1 VNSQL
6 SKASTMLALG
16 IPNLARV
23 LGYRLGV
30 KLGINPVRRIQA
42 NLTTG
47 EFFKKIPLNP
57 PFSKGEAKNS
67 SASLTPPFEKG
78 GLGGISLS
86 YFGWHTTQHQAPPN
100 WHQNPFNSETV
111 QANLPWWQ
119 IPDFDQNL
127 GDIKTVWEASRFD
140 WVIHFSQ
147 QAAQGNETALNNLN
161 HWLSDWCTHNPA
173 YYGVNWKCG
182 QEASIRVM
190 HLAFAA
196 LLLQQHQQ
204 ASPAL
209 QTLIKAHLQRIAPTI
224 HYAIA
229 QDNNHGTSEAA
240 ALFIGGSWLNQL
252 GDNAG
257 LKWQNLG
264 RKWLEN
270 RAKRL
275 IEADGSFS
283 QYSVNYHRV
292 MLDTYSMAEH
302 WRQCLNLPP
311 FSAPLYQQLQRAT
324 HWLYHMVQA
333 ETGDAPNLGA
343 NDGARLLPLSNTD
356 YRDYRPSVQLAMAL
370 FCQQDA
376 YGKDGSW
383 NESLHWLNIP
393 VPQQQVKPPP
403 SMHFPDGGY
412 SVLRKSNAFV
422 LLRIPN
428 FRFRP
433 SQADALHVDLWLNG
447 ENLLRDAGTYSY
459 NAGDEITRYFG
470 GTASHNTIQFDNRDQ
485 MPRLSRFLFGE
496 WLTAQD
502 ITPVH
507 ETDNTVIAAAG
518 YRDYQK
524 AYHHRTVSL
533 SFQRLSVTDK
543 VADFKHKA
551 ILRWRLQPGEW
562 QIDGL
567 TISNGKHHLS
577 IHSTAPIIRFEIIQG
592 WESRYYLQQTALPAL
607 EIEIHQAAELTTE
620 YHFIP

>member
-1 VNSQL
+1 MNSQR
-6 SKASTMLALG
+6 SKARTILALG
-16 IPNLARV
+16 IPNLSRV

-30 KLGINPVRRIQA
+30 KLGINPVRRIRAQLPIDDTFFTPFTPRGGRVGDGGEYP
-42 NLTTG
+42 LT
-47 EFFKKIPLNP
+47 
-57 PFSKGEAKNS
+57 
-67 SASLTPPFEKG
+67 
-78 GLGGISLS
+78 
-86 YFGWHTTQHQAPPN
+86 YFGWHTTQHRAPPN
-100 WHQNPFNSETV
+100 WHQNSFSSVTA

-119 IPDFDQNL
+119 IPDFDPKL

-140 WVIHFSQ
+140 WVIHFAQ
-147 QAAQGNETALNNLN
+147 QALQGNETALDNLN

-182 QEASIRVM
+182 QETSIRVM

-240 ALFIGGSWLNQL
+240 ALFIGGSWLKQL

-302 WRQCLNLPP
+302 WRQCLKLPP
-311 FSAPLYQQLQRAT
+311 FSATQYQQLQRAT

-370 FCQQDA
+370 FCQQNV

-383 NESLHWLNIP
+383 NESLYWLNIP
-393 VPQQQVKPPP
+393 VPQQQTQQPP
-403 SMHFPDGGY
+403 SMHVPNGGY
-412 SVLRKSNAFV
+412 SLLRKGSTFA

-459 NAGDEITRYFG
+459 NAGDETTRYFG
-470 GTASHNTIQFDNRDQ
+470 GTASHNTIQFDDRDQ

-502 ITPVH
+502 ITTVH
-507 ETDNTVIAAAG
+507 EIDDTVITAAG

-533 SFQRLSVTDK
+533 SPQQLSVTDK

-567 TISNGKHHLS
+567 TISNGIHHLS
-577 IHSTAPIIRFEIIQG
+577 IHSTVPIIRFEITQG
-592 WESRYYLQQTALPAL
+592 WESRYYLQKTALPVL

-620 YHFIP
+620 YHFTP

>member
-1 VNSQL
+1 MIFKRYFFKLITYRKIGITNLLFFLLYLIKKRMFMVKKNNSIIKKFNYFEYKINHHDTFIKSSRNL
-6 SKASTMLALG
+6 SKQ
-16 IPNLARV
+16 
-23 LGYRLGV
+23 Y
-30 KLGINPVRRIQA
+30 
-42 NLTTG
+42 
-47 EFFKKIPLNP
+47 
-57 PFSKGEAKNS
+57 
-67 SASLTPPFEKG
+67 
-78 GLGGISLS
+78 
-86 YFGWHTTQHQAPPN
+86 TTQIPN
-100 WHQNPFNSETV
+100 WHQNPFNGVTA
-111 QANLPWWQ
+111 QTNLPWWQ
-119 IPDFDQNL
+119 IPDFDPKL

-140 WVIHFSQ
+140 WVLHFAQ
-147 QAAQGNETALNNLN
+147 QAAQGNETALDNLN

-204 ASPAL
+204 TSPAL

-252 GDNAG
+252 GDNAA

-311 FSAPLYQQLQRAT
+311 FSATLYQQLQRAT

-343 NDGARLLPLSNTD
+343 NDGARLLPLSDTD

-370 FCQQDA
+370 FCQKSA
-376 YGKDGSW
+376 FLPPSPLAGEGLGMGGNSAPW
-383 NESLHWLNIP
+383 NEPLHWLNIP
-393 VPQQQVKPPP
+393 VPKQKANTPQ
-403 SMHFPDGGY
+403 SIHFPNGGY
-412 SVLRKSNAFV
+412 SLLRQGTAFA
-422 LLRIPN
+422 LLRIPS

-470 GTASHNTIQFDNRDQ
+470 GTASHNTIQFDDRDQ

-502 ITPVH
+502 ITPIH

-533 SFQRLSVTDK
+533 SPQRLSVTDK

-551 ILRWRLQPGEW
+551 VLRWRLQPGEW

-577 IHSTAPIIRFEIIQG
+577 IHSTAPIIRFEITQG
-592 WESRYYLQQTALPAL
+592 WESRYYLQKTALPVL

-620 YHFIP
+620 YHFNP

>member
-1 VNSQL
+1 MKALL
-6 SKASTMLALG
+6 SKARTLLALG

-30 KLGINPVRRIQA
+30 KLGINPVRRIRAQLPIDGTFFA
-42 NLTTG
+42 PFTYG
-47 EFFKKIPLNP
+47 GGVGDGKEFLI
-57 PFSKGEAKNS
+57 
-67 SASLTPPFEKG
+67 T
-78 GLGGISLS
+78 

-100 WHQNPFNSETV
+100 WHQNPFNGVT
-111 QANLPWWQ
+111 ARTHLPWWQ
-119 IPDFDQNL
+119 IPDFDPKL

-140 WVIHFSQ
+140 WVLNFAQ
-147 QAAQGNETALNNLN
+147 QATQGNETALDNLN

-209 QTLIKAHLQRIAPTI
+209 QILIKAHLQRIAPTI

-252 GDNAG
+252 GNKKG

-275 IEADGSFS
+275 IEVDGSFS

-302 WRQCLNLPP
+302 WRQCLNLLP
-311 FSAPLYQQLQRAT
+311 FSATLYRQLQRAT

-333 ETGDAPNLGA
+333 ETGEAPNLGA
-343 NDGARLLPLSNTD
+343 NDGARLLPLSDTD
-356 YRDYRPSVQLAMAL
+356 YRDYRPSVQLAMAI

-383 NESLHWLNIP
+383 NEPLHWLNIP
-393 VPQQQVKPPP
+393 APKQQAERPQ
-403 SMHFPDGGY
+403 SMHFPNGGY
-412 SVLRKSNAFV
+412 GILRKGNTFA

-433 SQADALHVDLWLNG
+433 SQTDALHVDLWLNG

-459 NAGDEITRYFG
+459 NAGDETETTRYFG
-470 GTASHNTIQFDNRDQ
+470 GTASHNTIQFDGRDQ

-502 ITPVH
+502 ITPIH

-518 YRDYQK
+518 YCDYQK

-533 SFQRLSVTDK
+533 SPQRLSVTDK

-551 ILRWRLQPGEW
+551 VLRWRLQPVEW

-567 TISNGKHHLS
+567 TISNSKHHLS
-577 IHSTAPIIRFEIIQG
+577 IHSTTPIIRFEIIQG
-592 WESRYYLQQTALPAL
+592 WESRYYLQKTALPVL

-620 YHFIP
+620 YHFTP

>member
-1 VNSQL
+1 MNLQL
-6 SKASTMLALG
+6 SKARTLLALG

-42 NLTTG
+42 QLPIDGTFFAPFTPCGGRVGDGG
-47 EFFKKIPLNP
+47 EFPL
-57 PFSKGEAKNS
+57 
-67 SASLTPPFEKG
+67 T
-78 GLGGISLS
+78 
-86 YFGWHTTQHQAPPN
+86 YFGWHTTKHHHPPK
-100 WHQNPFNSETV
+100 WHQNPFNGVT
-111 QANLPWWQ
+111 AKTNLPWWQ
-119 IPDFDQNL
+119 IPDFDPKL

-140 WVIHFSQ
+140 WVLHFAQ
-147 QAAQGNETALNNLN
+147 QAAQGNEKALDNLN

-196 LLLQQHQQ
+196 LLLEQHQQ
-204 ASPAL
+204 TSPAL
-209 QTLIKAHLQRIAPTI
+209 QILIKAHLQRIVPTI

-252 GDNAG
+252 GDKTG

-264 RKWLEN
+264 SKWLEN

-283 QYSVNYHRV
+283 QYSINYHRV

-302 WRQCLNLPP
+302 WRQCLNLSP
-311 FSAPLYQQLQRAT
+311 FSATLSQKLQRAT

-333 ETGDAPNLGA
+333 ETGEAPNLGA
-343 NDGARLLPLSNTD
+343 NDGARLLPLSDTD

-383 NESLHWLNIP
+383 NEPLHWLNIP
-393 VPQQQVKPPP
+393 VPKQQAVQPQ
-403 SMHFPDGGY
+403 SIHFPEGGY
-412 SVLRKSNAFV
+412 GTLRKGNIFV
-422 LLRIPN
+422 LLRYPN

-433 SQADALHVDLWLNG
+433 SQADALHVDLWQEG
-447 ENLLRDAGTYSY
+447 ENLLRDGGSYSY
-459 NAGDEITRYFG
+459 NTGEKISRYFG
-470 GTASHNTIQFDNRDQ
+470 GTASHNTIQFDDRDQ
-485 MPRLSRFLFGE
+485 MPRLSRFLFGD
-496 WLTAQD
+496 WLKMQD
-502 ITPVH
+502 IMHIH
-507 ETDNTVIAAAG
+507 EVDDSTKFGAS

-524 AYHHRTVSL
+524 AYHHRTIRL
-533 SFQRLSVTDK
+533 SSQRLIVTDK
-543 VADFKHKA
+543 VTNFKHKA
-551 ILRWRLQPGEW
+551 VLRWRLLPGEW
-562 QIDGL
+562 QVNDFTLINDRCQ
-567 TISNGKHHLS
+567 IA
-577 IHSTAPIIRFEIIQG
+577 IESTVPIIRIEVIQG
-592 WESRYYLQQTALPAL
+592 WESRYYLKKTPLPVLEVEVQQAG
-607 EIEIHQAAELTTE
+607 ELRTNVSWKK
-620 YHFIP
+620 